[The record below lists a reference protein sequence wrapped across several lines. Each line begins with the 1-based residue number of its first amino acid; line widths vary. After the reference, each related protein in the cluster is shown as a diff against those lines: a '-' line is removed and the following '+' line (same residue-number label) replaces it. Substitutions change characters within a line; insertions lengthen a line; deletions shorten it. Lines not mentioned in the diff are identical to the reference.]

1 MKGRSVEELGVD
13 SQKLM
18 TYIKRPLKIPIET
31 EMKKK
36 CSITDELKRA
46 LLTYF
51 VQDHSQKNLTITRV
65 LHSDFEPLPPFLII
79 LPVFGDLTEEMIS
92 CIP

>member
-13 SQKLM
+13 SRKLM

-46 LLTYF
+46 LLTYV
-51 VQDHSQKNLTITRV
+51 VQDHSQKNLTITITRESSTV
-65 LHSDFEPLPPFLII
+65 TLNPFHH
-79 LPVFGDLTEEMIS
+79 FS
-92 CIP
+92 